1 MLFVT
6 AVACQGSTRERT
18 PEATAYKAA
27 KAHYMPGDTVPDEV
41 VKALGMESFFS
52 EYALNDSVFD
62 VMKGKSY
69 GQGCTVAR
77 STLRYIKCLHTT
89 ADGHTVMGEMVLN
102 ASISKKVLGI
112 LRQLYEAHYPIE
124 RMRLVDNYGA
134 EDERSM
140 AANNTSGFNF
150 RFVAGSNKVSKHGQ
164 GLAVDINPLYN
175 PCRRTSRTG
184 HVIISPAAGKSY
196 VDRTKQ
202 FDYKI
207 VPGDLCHRL
216 FKEAGFRWGGDWRTV
231 KDYQHFE
238 MP

>member
-1 MLFVT
+1 MLFV
-6 AVACQGSTRERT
+6 ASVACQGSTRERT
-18 PEATAYKAA
+18 PEATVHKPDKAM
-27 KAHYMPGDTVPDEV
+27 YQPGDTVPDEV
-41 VKALGMESFFS
+41 VKARGLESFFS
-52 EYALNDSVFD
+52 ECALNDSVFA

-69 GQGCTVAR
+69 GKGCTVAR
-77 STLRYIKCLHTT
+77 NTLRYITCLHVT
-89 ADGHTVMGEMVLN
+89 ADGHTVIGEMVLN

-134 EDERSM
+134 DDERSM

-150 RFVAGSNKVSKHGQ
+150 RFVAGSTKVSKHGQ

-175 PCRRTSRTG
+175 PCRRTSRSGNVT
-184 HVIISPAAGKSY
+184 ISPAAGKPY
-196 VDRTKQ
+196 ADRSKT

-207 VPGDLCHRL
+207 VPGDLCHLL